1 MARRLI
7 AGVAFVAALVIAGYA
22 VAHEGH
28 VHKVMGTV
36 ITADDRNLEVK
47 ATDGKT
53 GTIMLNEK
61 TRILRGKT
69 KSTAADIRP
78 RERIV
83 VTATETKGKDGKTI
97 MIATEARLAEAAAS
111 K

>member
-36 ITADDRNLEVK
+36 ITADGRT
-47 ATDGKT
+47 AFIAAMCST
-53 GTIMLNEK
+53 G
-61 TRILRGKT
+61 RRSGY
-69 KSTAADIRP
+69 SH
-78 RERIV
+78 
-83 VTATETKGKDGKTI
+83 
-97 MIATEARLAEAAAS
+97 
-111 K
+111 